1 MLERMHRNRALR
13 HLRVPVTGVALAFRV
28 GPVSG
33 LAHEVDGVLAN
44 LGLVAVALGIDAG
57 VEVANPQ
64 DHRVRIVDRH
74 RPSRDRG
81 SSEQALGIA
90 ILPQRRGVSEVRQD
104 GVVGSDPHIVAPALG
119 GDVHHAVRGGAK
131 VVLGDCAPGFGE
143 LHPDHAGMEEHRVH
157 RIHHVLVQ
165 LQPVARMPEGEGNQ
179 AVVGLIVGVEVR
191 ERGDGPR
198 RSHVRE
204 DETGELAGRV
214 RPLGDG
220 VPDGA
225 LGRLTGSLED
235 HPVHV
240 EQPAVVAAANPALR
254 HDAELQRRAAMA
266 AVPVQDP
273 DPAIAIAKHDEVLAQ
288 DPHRQ
293 GNVAQLRGERDRLP
307 VAAKQLA
314 SRSPGADMGKL
325 LVDGGYVRQGMALIG
340 ARTPIG
346 RDVHGCM
353 RP

>member
-1 MLERMHRNRALR
+1 MHR
-13 HLRVPVTGVALAFRV
+13 V
-28 GPVSG
+28 
-33 LAHEVDGVLAN
+33 
-44 LGLVAVALGIDAG
+44 
-57 VEVANPQ
+57 
-64 DHRVRIVDRH
+64 
-74 RPSRDRG
+74 
-81 SSEQALGIA
+81 
-90 ILPQRRGVSEVRQD
+90 
-104 GVVGSDPHIVAPALG
+104 
-119 GDVHHAVRGGAK
+119 
-131 VVLGDCAPGFGE
+131 
-143 LHPDHAGMEEHRVH
+143 
-157 RIHHVLVQ
+157 HHVLVQ
-165 LQPVARMPEGEGNQ
+165 LQPVAGMPERERDQ
-179 AVVGLIVGVEVR
+179 AIVGLLVGVEVR

-214 RPLGDG
+214 GALRGR

-235 HPVHV
+235 RPVDV

-254 HDAELQRRAAMA
+254 DDAELQRRTAMA

-273 DPAIAIAKHDEVLAQ
+273 HPPLAVAKHDEILAQ

-293 GNVAQLRGERDRLP
+293 GNLAQLRGQRDGLP

-314 SRSPGADMGKL
+314 ARSPGADMGKL